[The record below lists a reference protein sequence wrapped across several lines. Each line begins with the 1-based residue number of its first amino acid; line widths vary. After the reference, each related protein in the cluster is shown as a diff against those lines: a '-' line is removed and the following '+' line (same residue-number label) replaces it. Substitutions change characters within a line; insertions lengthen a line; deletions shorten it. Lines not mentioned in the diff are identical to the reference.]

1 MLYDEAKRWQKGN
14 RKAQFYG
21 EELEDAKGAKERDEA
36 LCKVVKPEEMPWEHT
51 RQGLIKHL
59 VHEKMDVR
67 VKTMDIYMQEL
78 PPGGRSGKH
87 SHTGEEYIYILEG
100 SGYDIHWDLEPDI
113 REQYYWKVSEEGK
126 VFEWEEGDSVIIP
139 VKTVHQHFNA
149 SKEKPARFISATNR
163 LYKQVVC
170 NDLEQIEDA
179 PDFRKEQ

>member
-1 MLYDEAKRWQKGN
+1 MTYEEAGRWRKGDL
-14 RKAQFYG
+14 KTSFYQ
-21 EELEDAKGAKERDEA
+21 EELEDAKGAQVRDEK
-36 LCKVVKPEEMPWEHT
+36 LLKVVKPEQMPWEDT

-67 VKTMDIYMQEL
+67 VKTLDIYMQEL

-113 REQYYWKVSEEGK
+113 REKYYWKVSEEGK
-126 VFEWEEGDSVIIP
+126 TFEWEEGDSVIIP
-139 VKTVHQHFNA
+139 VKTVHQHFNP
-149 SKEKPARFISATNR
+149 SKDKPARFVSATNR
-163 LYKQVVC
+163 IYKQVVC

-179 PDFRKEQ
+179 PDYRD